1 MSFFAAILFA
11 TSIVCYYSKYVH
23 GAKVYHIAVSL
34 EEDINTLIAGD
45 SHPMTSLD
53 PDIIKNSKNIS
64 LDSENYFFT
73 YYKLKYFL
81 SHNSKVKNVILGF
94 DAQNISKKNSERF
107 LSYVPVEKNSYRRY
121 YALLDYPGKNKIKSF
136 RKYFIIAFLKYDMGI
151 PINFYKDRY
160 VLKYLF
166 KRHLNESD
174 FEFVGKFY
182 RSEESNVDINEIRT
196 KITEY
201 YYNDHMIYSG
211 ISDLNIEYLHKI
223 MRLCEENNV
232 RLLLYRSPVLP
243 AFKDLIPKDA
253 LRDFEKVKLDL
264 LQGYKHTEFIDLLDV
279 KLENE
284 YFGDGDHVNALG
296 AKVVSEIVYLIL
308 LKQ

>member
-1 MSFFAAILFA
+1 MSFFAAILII
-11 TSIVCYYSKYVH
+11 TSIVCYFSKYVH
-23 GAKVYHIAVSL
+23 GVKVYNIAFPL
-34 EEDINTLIAGD
+34 EENINTLIIGD

-53 PDIIKNSKNIS
+53 PEIIRNSKNIS

-81 SHNSKVKNVILGF
+81 NHNSKVENVILGF

-107 LSYVPVEKNSYRRY
+107 LSYVPVERNSYRRY

-136 RKYFIIAFLKYDMGI
+136 RKYFIMAFLKYDMGI
-151 PINFYKDRY
+151 PINVYKDRY
-160 VLKYLF
+160 AFKYLF
-166 KRHLNESD
+166 KRDLNESD
-174 FEFVGKFY
+174 FEFVGTFY
-182 RSEESNVDINEIRT
+182 RSEESNIDINEIRT
-196 KITEY
+196 KIIEY

-223 MRLCEENNV
+223 MHLCEQNNV

-243 AFKDLIPKDA
+243 TFKDLIPKDA
-253 LRDFEKVKLDL
+253 LLDFDKVKLDL
-264 LQGYKHTEFIDLLDV
+264 LQGYKNTEFIDLLDL
-279 KLENE
+279 KLKRE

-296 AKVVSEIVYLIL
+296 AKVVSEMVYSNL
-308 LKQ
+308 LKY